1 MLIYFA
7 QLTHTKNNA
16 NQNRSFPLAV
26 GFISQYLVAKF
37 GSLIDVRIF
46 KTPEKLNKALLSK
59 KPDVMFLSNYLW
71 NENLSCAFAAA
82 AKRMYPDVF
91 VVMGGPNVN
100 TSKERNL
107 LFLHTH
113 PAIDMLVFHE
123 GEIPSYLIIQE
134 FLNHRNINSVKQLR
148 VINTMS
154 IVEGEIFYN
163 NEFIASTRKIGEADR
178 CLDEVPSPYL
188 SGAFDEFFMDG
199 EVPLLE
205 TNRGCPFSCAFC
217 QQGNEEF
224 KKIRNFSV
232 KRVNDELEYI
242 AHKIHEGNY
251 KMDTLYV
258 ADPNFAMYKRDTE
271 IFQTIK
277 ELQEKYNYPKNV
289 VCSTGKNNAEL
300 IIQNT
305 SLLRRG
311 SILLRN
317 AVQSLNMDTLDAVHR
332 SNIRLD
338 TYRTIQNHIV
348 DLGME
353 STADIMLALPKE
365 TKETHFNGI
374 FELIDTGTKEITC
387 LQTIALKGTQF
398 DSKDYID
405 HYGIKTRKRVIP
417 ACFDVYDILN
427 EPVEVVEF
435 DEVITATNSLSFED
449 YLECRRLHFI
459 VMTFHNTRLLDPIY
473 EVFKQRGLKKSLFC
487 RKLLTLN
494 NPELDVLIQNFLKET
509 EGELFDDFSEF
520 KRINNDLTSVT
531 SNKIFRHLSILFYQ
545 KKSTM
550 LSIIRKVLEDIFQ
563 DDGLLIDDL
572 IRILDLSVIS
582 PFETVEDYVYSPQ
595 NEYLKTVLGN
605 SIKIYATEKQISMV
619 DSINTLFSN
628 PEDKINIMAYHL
640 KPENMTRRFQ
650 KTV

>member
-16 NQNRSFPLAV
+16 NQNRSFPLAA
-26 GFISQYLVAKF
+26 GFISQYLVSKLE
-37 GSLIDVRIF
+37 SSVDIRLF
-46 KTPEKLNKALLSK
+46 KTPEKLNAALLSK
-59 KPDVMFLSNYLW
+59 KPDIVFFSNYLW

-82 AKRMYPDVF
+82 AKKMYPEVF

-100 TSKERNL
+100 TRKDRNIR
-107 LFLHTH
+107 FLQDNS
-113 PAIDMLVFHE
+113 AIDMLVFHE
-123 GEIPSYLIIQE
+123 GEIPCSLIVE
-134 FLNHRNINSVKQLR
+134 DFLKHRNIKQVQRLG
-148 VINTMS
+148 IFNTMS
-154 IVEGEIFYN
+154 IVDGEIVYDNAFV
-163 NEFIASTRKIGEADR
+163 ASTRKIGATDR
-178 CLDEVPSPYL
+178 CLDEIPSPYL

-232 KRVNDELEYI
+232 QRVNDELEYI
-242 AHKIHEGNY
+242 AHKIHSGNY

-271 IFQTIK
+271 IFEKIK
-277 ELQEKYNYPKNV
+277 ETQEKYNYPKNV

-300 IIQNT
+300 IIHNT
-305 SLLRRG
+305 SMLRRG

-317 AVQSLNMDTLDAVHR
+317 AVQSLNVDTLEAVNR

-338 TYRTIQNHIV
+338 TYRTIQDHIV

-365 TKETHFNGI
+365 TRETHFDGI

-387 LQTIALKGTQF
+387 LQTIALRGTQF
-398 DSKDYID
+398 DNKDYIKQ
-405 HYGIKTRKRVIP
+405 HGIKTRKRVIP
-417 ACFDVYDILN
+417 ACFDVYNILN
-427 EPVEVVEF
+427 VLTEAVEF
-435 DEVITATNSLSFED
+435 DEVITTTNTLSFED

-473 EVFKQRGLKKSLFC
+473 EVFKQKGMKKSLFC
-487 RKLLTLN
+487 RKLLSMNNSDLN
-494 NPELDVLIQNFLKET
+494 VLVKNFLNET
-509 EGELFDDFSEF
+509 ENELFDDFVEF
-520 KRINNDLTSVT
+520 KRLNQDLASVT

-550 LSIIRKVLEDIFQ
+550 LSIIRRVLEDVL
-563 DDGLLIDDL
+563 DDKLMVDDL
-572 IRILDLSVIS
+572 VNILDLSVIS
-582 PFETVEDYVYSPQ
+582 PFETMEDYTYSPKSK
-595 NEYLKTVLGN
+595 YLATILGN
-605 SIKIYATEKQISMV
+605 SIKLYATEKQVSMV